1 MATGS
6 IPIKKV
12 YIDSRF
18 KTKDSKS
25 NSEFKYELVESIQL
39 PDKCVAF
46 IDDVVIPVSWY
57 NIDENNRYLYIRRFQ
72 DLSNTKTDRIVPIE
86 VSNHTPDSLTDAVQ
100 DALNT
105 AFGAGVFSV
114 SYDPRKLKLS
124 ITAESQSEVKVFTDD
139 ELRGVNDWEGPAYN
153 SSNLMSVNEVL
164 GNYTTQIVT
173 AQTFESGI
181 VDLRRVHNVYIS
193 SANLSTFKTLGP
205 RGECNIIKKVPVTT
219 EYGFTIIDNIVVS
232 HDWIDVSKQL
242 LKTLEFRLS
251 DAYGRTIDLRGMP
264 ISFSLI
270 FMQQDD

>member
-46 IDDVVIPVSWY
+46 IDDVIIPVSWY

-114 SYDPRKLKLS
+114 SYDPRKLKLT